1 LKFHNISVCI
11 KILILLFILEGNSSA
26 QDPADSSLVNHKL
39 LKGVI
44 LTESIASVSSF
55 AGLYFAWYADYPQS
69 SFHFINDNNEWLQ
82 MDKMGHAT
90 VAYNIGKAGY
100 ELLRWPNVDKRKSVW
115 YGGTLGLAYLTVI
128 EIMDGFSEEWGAS
141 LGDMSANVL
150 GSGLFI
156 GQQLAWDE
164 QRISLKRSYHES
176 RYSQYRP
183 GQLGRNFPER
193 MLKDYNGQT
202 FWLSVNVHSFLP
214 DKSRFPKWLNLAL
227 GYGADGMIGGRMNPS
242 VADGTAIPS
251 FNRER
256 KYFLSLDLDMSRI
269 ETRSKTLGKI
279 FKIASIFKFPFPAV
293 EYSAGH
299 RWILHGIYY

>member
-1 LKFHNISVCI
+1 
-11 KILILLFILEGNSSA
+11 
-26 QDPADSSLVNHKL
+26 
-39 LKGVI
+39 
-44 LTESIASVSSF
+44 
-55 AGLYFAWYADYPQS
+55 
-69 SFHFINDNNEWLQ
+69 
-82 MDKMGHAT
+82 
-90 VAYNIGKAGY
+90 
-100 ELLRWPNVDKRKSVW
+100 
-115 YGGTLGLAYLTVI
+115 
-128 EIMDGFSEEWGAS
+128 
-141 LGDMSANVL
+141 MSANVL

-183 GQLGRNFPER
+183 GQHGRNFPER
-193 MLKDYNGQT
+193 MMKDYNGQT

-214 DKSRFPKWLNLAL
+214 DQSRFPKWFNLAL

-242 VADGTAIPS
+242 VVDGTAIPS

-293 EYSAGH
+293 EYRAGH